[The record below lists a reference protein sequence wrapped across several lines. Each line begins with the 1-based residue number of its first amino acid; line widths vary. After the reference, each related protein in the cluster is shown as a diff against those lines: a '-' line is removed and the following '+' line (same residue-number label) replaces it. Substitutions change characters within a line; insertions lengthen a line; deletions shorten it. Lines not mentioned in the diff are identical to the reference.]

1 MKIIAAVIGMGVGE
15 KHMEAINGFMGSK
28 VKIICEKDKKKLNII
43 KKKYPKMIVTSDEET
58 IFKDKQ
64 INLVSIASY
73 DNYHFDQIL
82 KCLKNEKNII
92 VEKPMCLNPNQL
104 KEFTV

>member
-1 MKIIAAVIGMGVGE
+1 
-15 KHMEAINGFMGSK
+15 
-28 VKIICEKDKKKLNII
+28 
-43 KKKYPKMIVTSDEET
+43 MIVTSDEET

-82 KCLKNEKNII
+82 KCLKNEKII